1 MHGPIALVGAGEFT
15 PAMASIDRGLLASTG
30 VARPRVAVI
39 PTASWPDGEEVF
51 RRWGAMGEAHFA
63 ALGAEVEQVLV
74 KDRADAD
81 DPACVQ
87 AAGEA
92 DLLYFSGGKPD
103 HLLGVLQGSAL
114 WAAVLGAHERG
125 AVLAGCS
132 AGAMVLGGHQVEIS
146 RKIRFPVHWAS
157 SLGVV
162 PSIAVLPH
170 YDRFPETF
178 AALFAIGAPRGTLVL
193 GIDEDTAAIGREDEF
208 TVEGRSAVT
217 VWHGRDRKRYRAGE
231 TFRV

>member
-1 MHGPIALVGAGEFT
+1 MHGPVALVGAGEFT
-15 PAMASIDRGLLASTG
+15 PAMAAVDRGLLASTG

-39 PTASWPDGEEVF
+39 PTASWPDGEDVF

-63 ALGAEVEQVLV
+63 GLGAEVEQVLV
-74 KDRADAD
+74 KDRADAE
-81 DPACVQ
+81 DPAYVQ

-92 DLLYFSGGKPD
+92 DLVYFSGGKPD
-103 HLLGVLQGSAL
+103 HLLGALQGSAL

-132 AGAMVLGGHQVEIS
+132 AGAMVLGGHQMEIR
-146 RKIRFPVHWAS
+146 RKIRLPIHWAPA
-157 SLGVV
+157 LGVV
-162 PSIAVLPH
+162 PSVAVLPH

-178 AALFAIGAPRGTLVL
+178 AAIFAIGAPHGTLVV
-193 GIDEDTAAIGREDEF
+193 GIDEDTAAIGRDGAF
-208 TVEGRSAVT
+208 TVEGRSTVT
-217 VWHGRDRKRYRAGE
+217 VWHGRDRKHYRAGE